1 MAALTIV
8 RTSTPPVDGNRSNS
22 ASHGVVAHRSS
33 PSTKSAPIQLTRRG
47 RLVLVGLPTVLLVAL
62 VLMLGVSLTSQAKA
76 TVNEPAPT
84 ETINISVGQGE
95 TLWGLAGEF
104 APDRDPREFVAEL
117 VELNDLGSSVVQAGQ
132 SLAVPV
138 GG

>member
-8 RTSTPPVDGNRSNS
+8 RTSTPLVDGNRSND
-22 ASHGVVAHRSS
+22 ALREVVADRPS
-33 PSTKSAPIQLTRRG
+33 PSTKSAPIHLTRRG

-62 VLMLGVSLTSQAKA
+62 VLIFGVSLTSQAKA
-76 TVNEPAPT
+76 MDSEPAPT
-84 ETINISVGQGE
+84 ETINVSVGQGE

-117 VELNDLGSSVVQAGQ
+117 VELNGLKSSVVQAGQ